1 MEAAAKKP
9 AKDLGT
15 IWFMRFTY
23 ASLINAVIAIVWTS
37 PVLISSLNIARQ
49 VAGGS
54 AGTWGYVGY
63 SLFLTTGFA
72 ATFIFGAMYYLI
84 PKAMNVELF
93 SSKLAA
99 LHLLLQEIG
108 ILGSTGLLSWAGFI
122 GGNLLLGKKAEEV
135 HGAIAQYVEP
145 IGYFVAT
152 AMVGV
157 IFGLINIIGTI
168 RKKTESARE
177 EPI

>member
-1 MEAAAKKP
+1 MMQEP

-37 PVLISSLNIARQ
+37 PVLIPNLNIARQ

-63 SLFLTTGFA
+63 SLFLTMGFA

-84 PKAMNVELF
+84 PKAMNAELF

-122 GGNLLLGKKAEEV
+122 GGNLLLAKRAEEV
-135 HGAIAQYVEP
+135 HGAIVQYVEP
-145 IGYFVAT
+145 IGYFVAL
-152 AMVGV
+152 AMIGV
-157 IFGLINIIGTI
+157 TLGIINVAYTI
-168 RKKTESARE
+168 RKAGRR
-177 EPI
+177 

>member
-1 MEAAAKKP
+1 MGVATKKP

-15 IWFMRFTY
+15 LWFIRFTY
-23 ASLINAVIAIVWTS
+23 ISLINAVIAIVWTS
-37 PVLISSLNIARQ
+37 PVLMPNLNIARQ

-84 PKAMNVELF
+84 PKVMEAELF
-93 SSKLAA
+93 SGKLAV

-108 ILGSTGLLSWAGFI
+108 FLGSTGLLSWAGFI
-122 GGNLLLGKKAEEV
+122 GGTMLLGKATQAEIHE
-135 HGAIAQYVEP
+135 ALSPYIEP
-145 IGYFVAT
+145 IGYFVAI
-152 AMVGV
+152 AMAGV
-157 IFGLINIIGTI
+157 IIGVINIIATTRKRPTI
-168 RKKTESARE
+168 GER
-177 EPI
+177 